1 LIENYKLRKTK
12 TKTKRD
18 SNVHY
23 EDLRCRKLYTSSYH
37 TTNRLKKYK
46 REQYTTKKIKILQ
59 YNIITLVVR
68 TVYIFTTTV
77 FSIKR
82 EVFYYIFLFL
92 LVILDLILITT
103 YLVLIFD

>member
-1 LIENYKLRKTK
+1 MYT
-12 TKTKRD
+12 
-18 SNVHY
+18 HY

-82 EVFYYIFLFL
+82 EVFFILFFLILFL
-92 LVILDLILITT
+92 LFLI
-103 YLVLIFD
+103 